1 MIDLDIS
8 LFVEI
13 VAVLILMAI
22 LNSMLFKPMRRM
34 LEERDSR
41 LSGLQGDVERFERN
55 AAQLVN
61 DFQKKLA
68 DARKA
73 GAQEKEKLKE
83 EGRLEERRLLAEGS
97 KEAEG
102 KKQQLMAE
110 ITSAIDA
117 ARKDLAAMTEVFANT
132 MVEKVL
138 GRSL

>member
-34 LEERDSR
+34 LEERDAR

-55 AAQLVN
+55 ATQLVD
-61 DFQKKLA
+61 DFQKRLA

-73 GAQEKEKLKE
+73 GAQEKERLKE
-83 EGRLEERRLLAEGS
+83 EGRVEERRILAEGS

-110 ITSAIDA
+110 ITSTIDA
-117 ARKDLAAMTEVFANT
+117 VRKDLAGMTEGFANT
-132 MVEKVL
+132 MAEKIL
-138 GRSL
+138 GRSF

>member
-22 LNSMLFKPMRRM
+22 LNSMLYKPMRRM
-34 LEERDSR
+34 LEEREAR
-41 LSGLQGDVERFERN
+41 LSGLRGDVERFERN
-55 AAQLVN
+55 ATQLVE
-61 DFQKKLA
+61 DFQKRLA

-73 GAQEKEKLKE
+73 GAQEKERLKE
-83 EGRLEERRLLAEGS
+83 EGRVEERRLLAEGS

-117 ARKDLAAMTEVFANT
+117 ARKDLAGMTEGFAKT
-132 MVEKVL
+132 MAEKIL